1 MIFII
6 LCILVNTGLILVFRL
21 FPKFGIDSFQAI
33 VANYFVAAFLGFQ
46 IAPQEFS
53 VSFISQQSWIVF
65 AIILGMLF
73 VSLFYLISVTTVVF
87 GVSVASV
94 ANKMSI
100 VIPVT
105 LAVYLYHETL
115 SAVQIFGIVL
125 AMIAVVMVSYKKS
138 DDSIKITA
146 QWHYLLPLILFFGC
160 GSIDALINYLQRN
173 FTGPQISNEYIL
185 STAFMFAAIAGA
197 ISFISLLI
205 LKKAIWH
212 SKSIITGLI
221 LGIPNFFSM
230 FLVMKSLESNYL
242 NASTFFPVNNMSI
255 VVLGTMV
262 SIVAFKEKLSKMNTI
277 GIFLSVLAIVLIA
290 LI

>member
-1 MIFII
+1 M
-6 LCILVNTGLILVFRL
+6 
-21 FPKFGIDSFQAI
+21 
-33 VANYFVAAFLGFQ
+33 
-46 IAPQEFS
+46 
-53 VSFISQQSWIVF
+53 QQPWVLY
-65 AIILGMLF
+65 AMVLGMLF

-115 SAVQIFGIVL
+115 SAVQIAGIVL

-138 DDSIKITA
+138 NESVKITT
-146 QWHYLLPLILFFGC
+146 QWHYLLPIILFIGC
-160 GSIDALINYLQRN
+160 GGIDALINYLQRT
-173 FTGPQISNEYIL
+173 FTSDQISNEYIL
-185 STAFMFAAIAGA
+185 STAFMFAAIGGT
-197 ISFISLLI
+197 FWLLLLLI
-205 LKKAIWH
+205 M
-212 SKSIITGLI
+212 KSIITGLV

-230 FLVMKSLESNYL
+230 FLVMKSLESNFL

-255 VVLGTMV
+255 VVLGTII
-262 SIVAFKEKLSKMNTI
+262 SIIAFKEKLSKLNTA
-277 GIFLSVLAIVLIA
+277 GILLSVFAIVLIA